1 MFADRGTSMPYNG
14 KITICDRRA
23 TPYPTATLITLSRR
37 L

>member
-1 MFADRGTSMPYNG
+1 MPYNG
-14 KITICDRRA
+14 KITICDTRA